1 MSGALLIALIIMA
14 LGLAGSVL
22 PLVPGPPV
30 IWLGALFYAHQT
42 GYQTVGWGTLLAL
55 FALMLAAVTSDFW
68 VGAVRNR
75 REGASLLAT
84 LLSTVGGIAGL
95 LLASIPGMLI
105 GSLLGML
112 LPDWRRWREPGHVVK
127 ISWRTIKNWLIGAAV
142 QIALGVAM
150 IGLFLV
156 RLAIG

>member
-1 MSGALLIALIIMA
+1 MNATLAIALLIML

-42 GYQTVGWGTLLAL
+42 AYQAVGWGTLLVL

-95 LLASIPGMLI
+95 LIASIPGMLI

-112 LPDWRRWREPGHVVK
+112 LPDWRRWREPGHVLK
-127 ISWRTIKNWLIGAAV
+127 ISGQTIKNWLIGAAV
-142 QIALGVAM
+142 QIALGIAM
-150 IGLFLV
+150 IAGFLA